1 MTRAEGGCHCGAI
14 RFAIEFA
21 SGEASEETHEGAQ
34 APRTAL
40 CHCTD
45 CRRCAGAPLVGWT
58 AVAADTFQL
67 LQGTPAIYRSS
78 EHAERSFCAACGTGL
93 FYINQV
99 VLPGLVDIQTAT
111 FDAPETF
118 PAMAHIQ
125 AAEQIG
131 WMKTAHGLPS
141 FDRYPE
147 F

>member
-1 MTRAEGGCHCGAI
+1 MTRAEGGCHCGAV
-14 RFAIEFA
+14 RFAVDA
-21 SGEASEETHEGAQ
+21 ASEGDDAPHT

-45 CRRCAGAPLVGWT
+45 CRRCAGAPVVGWT
-58 AVAADTFQL
+58 AVAGSTFTVL
-67 LQGTPAIYRSS
+67 KGTPAVYRSS
-78 EHAERSFCAACGTGL
+78 EHAERSFCAHCGTGL
-93 FYINQV
+93 FYINEA

-111 FDAPETF
+111 FDEPQAF

-125 AAEQIG
+125 MAEAIG
-131 WMKTAHGLPS
+131 WMTSAHDLPK

>member
-1 MTRAEGGCHCGAI
+1 MMRAEGGCHCGAV
-14 RFAIEFA
+14 RFAIDGAVEGP
-21 SGEASEETHEGAQ
+21 GEGHE

-40 CHCTD
+40 CHCSD
-45 CRRCAGAPLVGWT
+45 CRRCAGAPVVGWT
-58 AVAADTFQL
+58 AVASTTFHL
-67 LQGTPAIYRSS
+67 LKGKPAVYRSS
-78 EHAERSFCAACGTGL
+78 EHAERSFCAHCGTGL
-93 FYINQV
+93 FYVNEV

-111 FDAPETF
+111 FDDADAF

-131 WMKTAHGLPS
+131 WMKTAHELPS